1 MLLQSLLISGI
12 FSQMKTIL
20 IRGTIITPDQVL
32 MHHNLIIEG
41 EKIVGITANAPPDLA
56 ENEIIDVKG
65 FFVVPGFIDV
75 HVHGAVGFDTMDAT
89 SGAILRMGDDFA
101 RHGVTTFL
109 PTTVAASA
117 KDIHNAINNVSAT
130 PRSTTGAQHLG
141 LHLEG
146 PYVNHEFRGAQPPQ
160 HLRPAD
166 KNEYSTWFESKQI
179 RLITVAPEVD
189 GVSDLIRDG
198 KEAGVEF
205 ALGHTSATYEQVMM
219 AVELGLHQA
228 THTFNGMPA
237 LNHRSPGAVGA
248 VLSDDRIWAQIIVD
262 GVHVHPA
269 VVKLLIKVKGVDRT
283 IMITDAI
290 RATGMPN
297 GDYALGDQMVHVKDG
312 VARTDAGGLAG
323 STLTMDQALRNVM
336 DFADLSLAD
345 ALPMLTR
352 VPAVSIGID
361 DHKGFIAPG
370 FDADIVVLD
379 QSYQVRMTMVA
390 GKVVYKNL

>member
-1 MLLQSLLISGI
+1 MQTFLTG
-12 FSQMKTIL
+12 
-20 IRGTIITPDQVL
+20 GTIITPDQVL
-32 MHHNLIIEG
+32 MNRSLIIEG
-41 EKIVGITANAPPDLA
+41 EKIIAITSDPPSDLPK
-56 ENEIIDVKG
+56 NRIIDVKG
-65 FFVVPGFIDV
+65 FFVAPGFIDI

-89 SGAILRMGDDFA
+89 GDAIFRMGDDFA

-117 KDIHNAINNVSAT
+117 EDIRAAINNVSAT
-130 PRSTTGAQHLG
+130 PRSSTGAQHLG
-141 LHLEG
+141 IHLEG
-146 PYVNHEFRGAQPPQ
+146 PYVNNEFRGAQPPQ
-160 HLRPAD
+160 HIRSAD
-166 KNEYSTWFESKQI
+166 TNEYNAWFESNQV

-189 GVSDLIRDG
+189 GVSDLIRAG
-198 KEAGVEF
+198 KKAGVEF
-205 ALGHTSATYEQVMM
+205 AVGHTSATYEQVMT
-219 AVELGLHQA
+219 AVELGLRQA
-228 THTFNGMPA
+228 THTFNGMPG

-248 VLSDDRIWAQIIVD
+248 VLSDDRIWAQVIVD

-269 VVKLLIKVKGVDRT
+269 VVKLLIKAKGIDRT

-336 DFADLSLAD
+336 DFADLSLAE

-352 VPAVSIGID
+352 VPAASIGID
-361 DHKGFIAPG
+361 DHKGSIAPD
-370 FDADIVVLD
+370 FDADLVVLD
-379 QSYQVRMTMVA
+379 SSYQVRMTMVS
-390 GKVVYKNL
+390 GKVVYQDL